1 MADIRQTDSDQILGM
16 GKPCANSPL
25 ARAGSR
31 SSDRLAAIIAV
42 EKKAA
47 EYTATLKAEAKAKNL
62 PEWVIRYESERNV
75 DSIKIIQ
82 RNNNTLFFRDSLGC
96 VVDLPRDAIPFY
108 SEGITLA
115 ELINTVKF

>member
-47 EYTATLKAEAKAKNL
+47 EYNASLKEQVISKNL

-96 VVDLPRDAIPFY
+96 MVDLPREAIPFY
-108 SEGITLA
+108 QDGITLVD
-115 ELINTVKF
+115 LINLAKS